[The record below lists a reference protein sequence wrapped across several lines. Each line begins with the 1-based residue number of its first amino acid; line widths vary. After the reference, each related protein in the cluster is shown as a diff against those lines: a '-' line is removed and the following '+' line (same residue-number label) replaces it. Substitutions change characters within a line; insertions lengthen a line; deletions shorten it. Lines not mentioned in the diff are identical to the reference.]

1 MKAGFRPTRIDSWR
15 RRRILAEELSRDPF
29 VAIIAG
35 GAGTRLWPRS
45 RSGFPKQLLDFGQ
58 GESFIRQTYRRV
70 AELTA
75 PDRLMVVTGPE
86 LAGAIAGEL
95 PELDPSQI
103 ICEPSPKG
111 TAPAI
116 VLAAAHA
123 ARRAGDPTLITVGSD
138 HFIGDDEAFRTCL
151 RSAAAAARG
160 TGGLLTVA
168 VRPTHPD
175 TGMGYIHVGDS
186 AGTFEGVP
194 VHRTRQFVE
203 KPDEATA
210 AGYVAGGQ
218 HLWNCNYFAFS
229 TASLEAALARHAPHL
244 RRLLAELTR
253 SDDFAGDAV
262 DLWADL
268 PSEAI
273 DTALMERAENVFTV
287 PAEFDWADIGSW
299 DGVYRIAKPV
309 AGPGSNYVAG
319 GERLGH
325 EFLASRGCLVDAES
339 RPVAVIGLENV
350 VVVEAGDAVLVCHRD
365 RAQEVA
371 ALLARLRSDGRT
383 ELL

>member
-1 MKAGFRPTRIDSWR
+1 MS
-15 RRRILAEELSRDPF
+15 ENPF
-29 VAIIAG
+29 IAIIAG

-45 RSGFPKQLLDFGQ
+45 RSGNPKQLLDFGQ

-70 AELTA
+70 APLTA
-75 PDRLMVVTGPE
+75 PDRLMVITGPE

-116 VLAAAHA
+116 TVAAAHA
-123 ARRAGDPTLITVGSD
+123 ARRARDPTLITVGSD
-138 HFIGDDEAFRTCL
+138 HYIGDVDAFRRCL
-151 RSAAAAARG
+151 RSAAAAARQ

-175 TGMGYIHVGDS
+175 TGMGYIHVGES
-186 AGTFEGVP
+186 AGAFVGIP
-194 VHRTRQFVE
+194 VHRTREFVE
-203 KPDEATA
+203 KPDKATA
-210 AGYVAGGQ
+210 ARYVAGGQ

-229 TASLEAALARHAPHL
+229 TGSLQAALARHAPHL
-244 RRLLAELTR
+244 ELLLAALIRSTDFSGELR
-253 SDDFAGDAV
+253 DH
-262 DLWADL
+262 WADL

-273 DTALMERAENVFTV
+273 DTALMERADNVFTV

-299 DGVYRIAKPV
+299 DGVYKIAKSV
-309 AGPGSNYVAG
+309 PGATENYVAG
-319 GERLGH
+319 GEHLGH
-325 EFLASRGCLVDAES
+325 EFLGSRGCLVDAES
-339 RPVAVIGLENV
+339 KPVAVIGLDDV
-350 VVVEAGDAVLVCHRD
+350 VIVESADAVLVCHRD

-371 ALLARLRSDGRT
+371 DLLAQLRSDGRA

>member
-1 MKAGFRPTRIDSWR
+1 MSK
-15 RRRILAEELSRDPF
+15 DPF
-29 VAIIAG
+29 IAIVAG

-45 RSGFPKQLLDFGQ
+45 RTGHPKQLLDFGQ

-70 AELTA
+70 APLTA
-75 PDRLMVVTGPE
+75 PDRLMVITGPE
-86 LAGAIAGEL
+86 LAEVIAREL
-95 PELDPSQI
+95 PELEPSQI

-116 VLAAAHA
+116 TLAAAHA
-123 ARRAGDPTLITVGSD
+123 SRRDQNPTLITVGSD
-138 HFIGDDEAFRTCL
+138 HYIGDVDAFRTCL
-151 RSAAAAARG
+151 RSAAAAARA

-175 TGMGYIHVGDS
+175 TGMGYIHVGES
-186 AGTFEGVP
+186 AGSFGGIP

-203 KPDEATA
+203 KPDQATA

-229 TASLEAALARHAPHL
+229 TASLAAALGRHAPHL
-244 RRLLAELTR
+244 KRLLAALIRTK
-253 SDDFAGDAV
+253 DFAGE
-262 DLWADL
+262 LQRHWPGL

-299 DGVYRIAKPV
+299 DGVYKIAKSVP
-309 AGPGSNYVAG
+309 GPTANFVAG
-319 GERLGH
+319 GEHLGH
-325 EFLASRGCLVDAES
+325 EFLGSRGCLVDAES
-339 RPVAVIGLENV
+339 RPVAVIGLEDV
-350 VVVEAGDAVLVCHRD
+350 VIVESEDAVLVCRRD

-371 ALLARLRSDGRT
+371 AVLARLRSDGRT

>member
-1 MKAGFRPTRIDSWR
+1 MSK
-15 RRRILAEELSRDPF
+15 DPF

-35 GAGTRLWPRS
+35 GSGTRLWPRS
-45 RSGFPKQLLDFGQ
+45 RTGRPKQLLDFGQ

-70 AELTA
+70 APLTA
-75 PDRLMVVTGPE
+75 HDRLMVITGPE
-86 LAGAIAGEL
+86 LAGPIAGEL
-95 PELDPSQI
+95 PELKPSQI

-116 VLAAAHA
+116 ALAAAHA
-123 ARRAGDPTLITVGSD
+123 ARNAQDPIVITVGSD
-138 HFIGDDEAFRTCL
+138 HYIGNVEAFRTSL
-151 RSAAAAARG
+151 RAASGAARA

-175 TGMGYIHVGDS
+175 TGMGYIHVGDA
-186 AGTFEGVP
+186 AGTFEGIS

-203 KPDEATA
+203 KPDRATA
-210 AGYVAGGQ
+210 IDYVDGGQ

-229 TASLEAALARHAPHL
+229 ASSLGTGLARHAPHL
-244 RRLLAELTR
+244 HQLLVALIRSKDFSAELQ
-253 SDDFAGDAV
+253 
-262 DLWADL
+262 DLWPGL

-299 DGVYRIAKPV
+299 DGVYKIAKSVPDST
-309 AGPGSNYVAG
+309 ANYVAG
-319 GERLGH
+319 GEHLGH
-325 EFLASRGCLVDAES
+325 EFLQSRGCLIDADS
-339 RPVAVIGLENV
+339 IPVAIIGLEDV
-350 VVVEAGDAVLVCHRD
+350 VVVQSGDAVLVCHRD
-365 RAQEVA
+365 HAQAVA
-371 ALLARLRSDGRT
+371 ALLARLRSDGRA